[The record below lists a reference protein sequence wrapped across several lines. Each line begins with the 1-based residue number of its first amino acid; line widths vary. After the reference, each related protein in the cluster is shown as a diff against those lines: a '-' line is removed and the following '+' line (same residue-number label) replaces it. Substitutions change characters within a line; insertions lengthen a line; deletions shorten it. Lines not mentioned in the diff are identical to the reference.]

1 MKERVT
7 KRADQFSHKDL
18 LDYMNTITAAAEKAS
33 KQINTVDTTPII
45 QMNTQN
51 NTVIVGESM
60 DRESRQRVMDTVSAL
75 LAKMGIEQPVDLV
88 PENEVF
94 EINSEKTE
102 EIDESVDEIVEI
114 TETTSVLNIDES
126 FEPEDDSG
134 EIHFNNEDDF

>member
-94 EINSEKTE
+94 EVVSEKTE
-102 EIDESVDEIVEI
+102 EIDKSVDEIAEI

>member
-75 LAKMGIEQPVDLV
+75 LAKMGIEQPADLV

-94 EINSEKTE
+94 ETNSEETE
-102 EIDESVDEIVEI
+102 EISNLVDKTAEI

-126 FEPEDDSG
+126 FEPVEDSG
-134 EIHFNNEDDF
+134 EVHFDSEDDF

>member
-75 LAKMGIEQPVDLV
+75 LAKMGIEQPVDLM

-94 EINSEKTE
+94 EVTSEKTE
-102 EIDESVDEIVEI
+102 EINESVDEIVKI

>member
-102 EIDESVDEIVEI
+102 EIDESVDELVEI

-134 EIHFNNEDDF
+134 EVHFNNEDDF

>member
-75 LAKMGIEQPVDLV
+75 LAKMGIEQPADLV

-94 EINSEKTE
+94 ETNLEETE
-102 EIDESVDEIVEI
+102 EISNTADETAEI

-126 FEPEDDSG
+126 FEPVEDSG
-134 EIHFNNEDDF
+134 EIHFDSEDDF

>member
-1 MKERVT
+1 
-7 KRADQFSHKDL
+7 
-18 LDYMNTITAAAEKAS
+18 MNTITAAAEKAS

>member
-75 LAKMGIEQPVDLV
+75 LAKMGIEQPADLV

-94 EINSEKTE
+94 ETNLEETE
-102 EIDESVDEIVEI
+102 EISNTADETAEI

-126 FEPEDDSG
+126 FEPVEDSG
-134 EIHFNNEDDF
+134 EIHFDNEDDF

>member
-45 QMNTQN
+45 QMNTQH

-75 LAKMGIEQPVDLV
+75 LAKMGIEQPADLV

-94 EINSEKTE
+94 ETNSEETE
-102 EIDESVDEIVEI
+102 EISNTVDKTAEI

-126 FEPEDDSG
+126 FEPVEDSG
-134 EIHFNNEDDF
+134 EIHFDSEDDF

>member
-94 EINSEKTE
+94 ETNSEETE
-102 EIDESVDEIVEI
+102 EISNTVDKTAEI

-126 FEPEDDSG
+126 FEPVEDSG
-134 EIHFNNEDDF
+134 EIHFDSEDDF

>member
-75 LAKMGIEQPVDLV
+75 LAKMGIEQPADLV
-88 PENEVF
+88 SENEVF
-94 EINSEKTE
+94 ETNSEETE
-102 EIDESVDEIVEI
+102 EISNTVDKTAEI

-126 FEPEDDSG
+126 FEPVEDSG
-134 EIHFNNEDDF
+134 EVHFDSEDDF

>member
-1 MKERVT
+1 MNNLQST
-7 KRADQFSHKDL
+7 L
-18 LDYMNTITAAAEKAS
+18 LTA
-33 KQINTVDTTPII
+33 QII

-75 LAKMGIEQPVDLV
+75 LAKKGIEQPVDLV

-94 EINSEKTE
+94 EVNSEKTE

-126 FEPEDDSG
+126 FEPEDDYG

>member
-75 LAKMGIEQPVDLV
+75 LAKMGIEQPGDLV

-102 EIDESVDEIVEI
+102 EIDESVDELVEI